1 MFSQT
6 AEYAL
11 RAVVCLAQHADTS
24 LTTQQI
30 AEMTRVPPG
39 YLSKVLQSLARAK
52 LVASQRGIGGGF
64 TLLRPPDKIT
74 ILDVL
79 NIVDPLVRIKTCPLG
94 LKSHGTK
101 LCALHRRI
109 DEATAMLQEAFARTT
124 IAELL
129 EEPNQS
135 APLCEVTVRRSERVA
150 R

>member
-11 RAVVCLAQHADTS
+11 RAIVCLAQNSDTS

-52 LVASQRGIGGGF
+52 LVSSQRGIGGGF
-64 TLLRPPDKIT
+64 TLLKEPDEVS

-79 NIVDPLVRIKTCPLG
+79 DIVDPIRRIKTCPLG
-94 LKSHGTK
+94 LKSHGTH
-101 LCALHRRI
+101 LCPLHRRI
-109 DEATAMLQEAFARTT
+109 DDATAMLQKAFAETS
-124 IAELL
+124 IADLL
-129 EEPNQS
+129 REPS
-135 APLCEVTVRRSERVA
+135 RSTPLCEMTVKGA
-150 R
+150 RA

>member
-1 MFSQT
+1 QPNGHRKFFWTCTSGYVHLSGYQPCPERTSLFSQT

-109 DEATAMLQEAFARTT
+109 DEAT
-124 IAELL
+124 
-129 EEPNQS
+129 
-135 APLCEVTVRRSERVA
+135 
-150 R
+150 